1 MDAFPNCQI
10 RHKRVLLSGYHTP
23 QLIFILKTG
32 TGSFYDHEPLH
43 WIVNF
48 KWNQ

>member
-1 MDAFPNCQI
+1 MHFPIVKLGMC
-10 RHKRVLLSGYHTP
+10 VLLSGYHTP
-23 QLIFILKTG
+23 QLIFILKTA